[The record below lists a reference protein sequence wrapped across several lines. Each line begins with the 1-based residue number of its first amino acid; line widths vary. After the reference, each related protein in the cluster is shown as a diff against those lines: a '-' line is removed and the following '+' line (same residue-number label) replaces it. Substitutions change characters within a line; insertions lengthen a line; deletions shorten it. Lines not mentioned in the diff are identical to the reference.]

1 MNKKIIGLVASGM
14 LVLSYGN
21 VYAMETFK
29 GNDSNNKEHMA
40 LHEGYS
46 VYKIEET
53 QANKVYEIEG
63 GKIKVY
69 IGGDDR
75 VATVVTQGAEVFVV
89 HMKGGNGFNCY
100 VAEDSFTNMVCPPN
114 NGGNIPGIS
123 HITIF
128 YKVTQQNID
137 EDGDGIID
145 GVDLD
150 GDGKIDKG
158 DPSTPEN
165 PEIPEV
171 NPPSGDLTNIV
182 GLGVLSGISGL
193 ALAFKLFLNRKDKKN
208 K

>member
-21 VYAMETFK
+21 VYAMETFE

-53 QANKVYEIEG
+53 QANGVYEIEE

-69 IGGDDR
+69 IGGDNR

-114 NGGNIPGIS
+114 NGGNIPSIS

-150 GDGKIDKG
+150 GDGVVDKG
-158 DPSTPEN
+158 TPSNPEN
-165 PEIPEV
+165 PEVPEV

>member
-21 VYAMETFK
+21 VYAMETFE

-53 QANKVYEIEG
+53 QANGVYEIEE

-69 IGGDDR
+69 IGGDNR

-114 NGGNIPGIS
+114 KGGNIPSIS

-150 GDGKIDKG
+150 GDGVVDKG
-158 DPSTPEN
+158 TPSNPEN
-165 PEIPEV
+165 PEVPEV

>member
-1 MNKKIIGLVASGM
+1 MNKKLIGLVASGM

-29 GNDSNNKEHMA
+29 GNDSNNTEHMA

-53 QANKVYEIEG
+53 QANGVYEIEE

-69 IGGDDR
+69 IGGDNR

-114 NGGNIPGIS
+114 NGGNIPSIS

-128 YKVTQQNID
+128 YKVTQQEID

-150 GDGKIDKG
+150 GDGVVDKG
-158 DPSTPEN
+158 TPSTPEN
-165 PEIPEV
+165 PDVPEV

-182 GLGVLSGISGL
+182 GLGVLSGVSGL
-193 ALAFKLFLNRKDKKN
+193 ALFGKLLLNRKDKKN

>member
-21 VYAMETFK
+21 VYAMETFE

-53 QANKVYEIEG
+53 QANGVYEIEE

-69 IGGDDR
+69 IGGDNR

-114 NGGNIPGIS
+114 NGGNIPSIS

-128 YKVTQQNID
+128 YKVTQQDID

-150 GDGKIDKG
+150 GDGDIDKG
-158 DPSTPEN
+158 KPSDPQN
-165 PEIPEV
+165 PEVPEI

>member
-53 QANKVYEIEG
+53 QANGVYEIEE

-69 IGGDDR
+69 IGGDNR

-114 NGGNIPGIS
+114 NGGNIPSIS

-150 GDGKIDKG
+150 GDGVID
-158 DPSTPEN
+158 T
-165 PEIPEV
+165 
-171 NPPSGDLTNIV
+171 
-182 GLGVLSGISGL
+182 
-193 ALAFKLFLNRKDKKN
+193 FKPRKP
-208 K
+208 

>member
-46 VYKIEET
+46 VYKIEKT
-53 QANKVYEIEG
+53 QANGVYEIEG

-69 IGGDDR
+69 IGGDNR

-114 NGGNIPGIS
+114 NGGNIPSIS

-150 GDGKIDKG
+150 GDGVVDKG
-158 DPSTPEN
+158 TPSTPEN

-182 GLGVLSGISGL
+182 GLGALSGISGL